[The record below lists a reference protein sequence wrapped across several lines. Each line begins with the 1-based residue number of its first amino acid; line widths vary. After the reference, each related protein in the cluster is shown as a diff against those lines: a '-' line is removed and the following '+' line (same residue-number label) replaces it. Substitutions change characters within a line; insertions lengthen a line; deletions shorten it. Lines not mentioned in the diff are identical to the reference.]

1 MRPSLI
7 HRPIVMS
14 KNGLVAAGHHLASL
28 AGIDILMKGGNAF
41 DSAIA
46 TSAVLSVV
54 RPHMTGLGGDAFALL
69 FNARSGSVEALNASG
84 PAPKAA
90 SRQFFLDKG
99 LTRIP
104 LHGIYS
110 VSVPGIVGCW
120 GEISEKYGTIGLQE
134 LLKPA
139 IHYASRGF
147 PVYPSL
153 SLAIKEA
160 ADRLENDR
168 SAREIFLRNG
178 RAPLPGEI
186 LLQGDLART
195 LDMISSKGTKSFYQG
210 DIAKLIAEH
219 FQKQNGLLTQDD
231 LADYH
236 SVWKPPIRT
245 SYRGYTVLEQ
255 PPVSQ
260 GLILLQELNL
270 VEGFD
275 LAKLGHNTA
284 DSIHVMVEA
293 KKLAFADRIG
303 YLGDPDFVK
312 VPLETLLSK
321 EYAAKRSALIDVDRA
336 MATTA
341 KAGIDSMDGDTTY
354 FAIVDRDGNAV
365 SLIQSVF
372 HSFGSGV
379 VVDGTGVALNNRL
392 SAFSLKSDHPNR
404 LDPEKKT
411 VHTLNSYMIM
421 RDDSLFMVGGTPG
434 ADDQV
439 QTNLQVIANVLDYGM
454 NVQEAIEAPRWSS
467 RPGTMPGEENLPYE
481 LHVEDRISPQVRDG
495 LVKKGHDVKVSG
507 GWSFAGAQAIII
519 DQSNKVL
526 MGGADPRRDGY
537 AIGW

>member
-1 MRPSLI
+1 LYPSFI
-7 HRPIVMS
+7 HRPIIMS

-28 AGIDILMKGGNAF
+28 AGIDILMRGGNAF

-69 FNARSGSVEALNASG
+69 FNAQSGSAEALNASG
-84 PAPKAA
+84 PAPKDA

-104 LHGIYS
+104 LHGIHS

-120 GEISEKYGTIGLQE
+120 GEISEKYGTISLQE
-134 LLKPA
+134 LLKSA
-139 IHYASRGF
+139 IQYARQGF

-153 SLAIKEA
+153 SSAIKEA
-160 ADRLENDR
+160 AGKLANDP
-168 SAREIFLRNG
+168 SAKEIFLRNG

-195 LDMISSKGTKSFYQG
+195 LDMIATKGTQSFYHG

-219 FQKQNGLLTQDD
+219 SQKQSGLLTEDD
-231 LADYH
+231 LADYQ
-236 SVWKPPIRT
+236 SVSKPPIRT

-260 GLILLQELNL
+260 GLILLEELNL

-275 LAKLGHNTA
+275 LAELGHNTA

-293 KKLAFADRIG
+293 KKLAFADRLG

-312 VPLETLLSK
+312 VPMETLLSK
-321 EYAAKRSALIDVDRA
+321 EYAAKRRALIDLDRA
-336 MATTA
+336 RATTA
-341 KAGIDSMDGDTTY
+341 KAGIDRMEGDTTY
-354 FAIVDRDGNAV
+354 FAIVDRDGNAA
-365 SLIQSVF
+365 SFIQSVF
-372 HSFGSGV
+372 SSFGSGV
-379 VVDGTGVALNNRL
+379 VVEGTGVVLNNRM

-404 LDPEKKT
+404 LDPKKKT
-411 VHTLNSYMIM
+411 THTLNTYMIM

-434 ADDQV
+434 VDDQV
-439 QTNLQVIANVLDYGM
+439 QTNLQVIANILDYQM

-467 RPGTMPGEENLPYE
+467 RPGTMPGEENQPYE
-481 LHVEDRISPQVRDG
+481 LLIEDRILPRVRDD
-495 LVKKGHDVKVSG
+495 LVKKGHNVKVRD
-507 GWSFAGAQAIII
+507 GWSFAGAQAIVL

>member
-1 MRPSLI
+1 
-7 HRPIVMS
+7 MS

-28 AGIDILMKGGNAF
+28 AGIDILMRGGNAF

-69 FNARSGSVEALNASG
+69 FNAQSGGVEALNASG

-134 LLKPA
+134 LLRPA
-139 IHYASRGF
+139 IQYASRGF

-153 SLAIKEA
+153 TLAIREA
-160 ADRLENDR
+160 ADRLANDR

-195 LDMISSKGTKSFYQG
+195 LDMIASKGTKSFYQG

-219 FQKQNGLLTQDD
+219 FQKQNGLLTEDD

-354 FAIVDRDGNAV
+354 FATVDRDGNAV
-365 SLIQSVF
+365 SLIQSIF

-404 LDPEKKT
+404 LDPKKKT

-439 QTNLQVIANVLDYGM
+439 QTNLQVIANILDYGM

>member
-1 MRPSLI
+1 MRPSFI
-7 HRPIVMS
+7 HRPIVIS

-69 FNARSGSVEALNASG
+69 FNAQSGGVEALNASG

-120 GEISEKYGTIGLQE
+120 GEISKKYGTIGLQE

-139 IHYASRGF
+139 IQYANRGF

-160 ADRLENDR
+160 GDKLANDR
-168 SAREIFLRNG
+168 SAKEIFLRNG

-195 LDMISSKGTKSFYQG
+195 LDMIASKGTKSFYQG

-219 FQKQNGLLTQDD
+219 FQKQNGLLTQED

-275 LAKLGHNTA
+275 LAKLGHNAA

-341 KAGIDSMDGDTTY
+341 KAGIDSMDSDTTY

-439 QTNLQVIANVLDYGM
+439 QTNLQVIANILDYGM

-495 LVKKGHDVKVSG
+495 LVKKGHDVRVGG

>member
-1 MRPSLI
+1 MRPSFI

-69 FNARSGSVEALNASG
+69 FNAQSGSVEALNASG

-139 IHYASRGF
+139 IQYASRGF

-153 SLAIKEA
+153 SLAIREA

-195 LDMISSKGTKSFYQG
+195 LDMIASKGTKSFYQG

-270 VEGFD
+270 VERFD

-341 KAGIDSMDGDTTY
+341 KAEIDNMDGDTTY
-354 FAIVDRDGNAV
+354 FAIVDRNGNAV
-365 SLIQSVF
+365 SLIQSIF

-411 VHTLNSYMIM
+411 VHTLNSHMIM
-421 RDDSLFMVGGTPG
+421 TDDSLFMVGGTPG

-439 QTNLQVIANVLDYGM
+439 QTNLQVIANILDYGM

>member
-1 MRPSLI
+1 
-7 HRPIVMS
+7 MS
-14 KNGLVAAGHHLASL
+14 KNGLVAGGHHLASL

-69 FNARSGSVEALNASG
+69 FNAKSGSVEALNASG

-139 IHYASRGF
+139 IQYANRGF

-160 ADRLENDR
+160 GDKFANDR
-168 SAREIFLRNG
+168 SAKEIFLRNG

-195 LDMISSKGTKSFYQG
+195 LDMIASKGTESFYQG

-341 KAGIDSMDGDTTY
+341 KAEIDNMDGDTTY

-379 VVDGTGVALNNRL
+379 VVDGTGVVPNNRL

-404 LDPEKKT
+404 LDPKKKT

-421 RDDSLFMVGGTPG
+421 RDDSLFLVGGTPG

-439 QTNLQVIANVLDYGM
+439 QTNLQVIANILDYGM

>member
-1 MRPSLI
+1 
-7 HRPIVMS
+7 MS

-69 FNARSGSVEALNASG
+69 FSAQSGGVEALNASG

-104 LHGIYS
+104 LHGICS

-139 IHYASRGF
+139 IQYASRGF

-160 ADRLENDR
+160 GDKLANDR
-168 SAREIFLRNG
+168 SAEEIFLRNG

-195 LDMISSKGTKSFYQG
+195 LDMISSRGTKSFYQG

-219 FQKQNGLLTQDD
+219 FQKQNGLLTEDD
-231 LADYH
+231 LAGYR

-245 SYRGYTVLEQ
+245 SYRGYTVLGQ

-379 VVDGTGVALNNRL
+379 VVDGTGVVLNNRL
-392 SAFSLKSDHPNR
+392 SGFSLKSDHPNR
-404 LDPEKKT
+404 LDPERKT

-421 RDDSLFMVGGTPG
+421 RDDSLFLVGGTPG

-439 QTNLQVIANVLDYGM
+439 QTNLQVIANILDYGM